1 MMPAIVGFEIKAEK
15 IENVFKLS
23 QNRDEK
29 SYLNI
34 ISKLEAKG
42 GNSVVIA
49 AEMKKRKAALFPEGV
64 EWDGSKFD
72 S

>member
-1 MMPAIVGFEIKAEK
+1 MMPAITGFEIRAEK
-15 IENVFKLS
+15 IDNVFKLS
-23 QNRDEK
+23 QNRDEQ

-34 ISKLEAKG
+34 ISQLEEIG
-42 GNSVVIA
+42 GSSALVA
-49 AEMKKRKAALFPEGV
+49 MEMKKRKVELFPPGT